1 MSCPWRRLGVQGLLP
16 LVLLFVAA
24 GSAQAAGKDY
34 YRILGIQRSASP
46 QQIKKAYR
54 KLSMK
59 WHPDKNP
66 DKKEEAQKKF
76 MDISR
81 AHEVLSDPKL
91 KAKYDQ
97 FGEAGLSEGQGG
109 GGGGMGQ
116 DPFEMFKQFFGGG
129 GGGGRGGGMKFEF
142 GGGGG
147 GFGKPGG
154 GGRRGGRAGG
164 DKVMF
169 SQSVLGVAEL
179 DGDKAWK
186 AAVEEDSMRRNM
198 VILFYDSDLAE
209 FEDLKSAMT
218 EFGRKLVDASG
229 LVSAGVVSC
238 GRQQKICER
247 EGVKDLPSARYY
259 GPEGEKPKRHP
270 AGPISFKS
278 LSTWIAK
285 AMADYVKVLFT
296 EKDVKRWLPIDDKVP
311 HVVFFSDK
319 KTTPPLMKTLS
330 VEFKGRAALGVVLAG
345 SEDLAQKM
353 GVSRRP
359 ALVHVL
365 DEDSLR
371 GDNFDKEFKKESL
384 TRFLSR
390 CVGKHRSEAGATLRE
405 LTAQRFAAG
414 DCRPSGTFGAELLPP
429 AAEQRRGCS
438 FHGLDEDVGSE
449 AEA

>member
-1 MSCPWRRLGVQGLLP
+1 
-16 LVLLFVAA
+16 
-24 GSAQAAGKDY
+24 
-34 YRILGIQRSASP
+34 
-46 QQIKKAYR
+46 
-54 KLSMK
+54 
-59 WHPDKNP
+59 
-66 DKKEEAQKKF
+66 
-76 MDISR
+76 
-81 AHEVLSDPKL
+81 
-91 KAKYDQ
+91 
-97 FGEAGLSEGQGG
+97 
-109 GGGGMGQ
+109 
-116 DPFEMFKQFFGGG
+116 
-129 GGGGRGGGMKFEF
+129 MKFEF

-169 SQSVLGVAEL
+169 SQSVLGVTEL

-330 VEFKGRAALGVVLAG
+330 VEFKGRAALGVVLAV

-414 DCRPSGTFGAELLPP
+414 DCGPSEQNFCLLLLSSGEDAASMASMRTLAQRLKRDPVKVFFVRDLFFSKAFGAARILEEHIFAGPGSVVLYRPKRKRFKLFSGETDNVDELFSWVDGAIGGGAPLPEKLLGTP
-429 AAEQRRGCS
+429 AFKRTE
-438 FHGLDEDVGSE
+438 L
-449 AEA
+449 